1 MILSS
6 IKLTGFFH
14 QMGIY
19 IWLERIFPCNCCRSL
34 FQFHAQVQ
42 ANRHAADSMIPFE
55 CCYDLRLF
63 SEFIYNKKLHE
74 TLFEPYF
81 VATNNIPFIKLI
93 GCYPNK
99 SNYNYHHVQAKNQFH
114 FNQQKENINSLG
126 NYFYSTHLI
135 LQ

>member
-19 IWLERIFPCNCCRSL
+19 IWLERIFPCNCCQVPL
-34 FQFHAQVQ
+34 FQFHAQV
-42 ANRHAADSMIPFE
+42 RKSPCCWPHMIPFG

-63 SEFIYNKKLHE
+63 SEFIYYNNLHE
-74 TLFEPYF
+74 TLLEPYF

-93 GCYPNK
+93 GYYPNK

-114 FNQQKENINSLG
+114 FNQQKENINNLG
-126 NYFYSTHLI
+126 NYFYSTHFI
-135 LQ
+135 L